1 MADYDLIKKFI
12 TIYNST
18 QTAIDSN
25 NKSKAAEKYQ
35 ELLTAYNTIKDSELD
50 ASHKKIAFSQI
61 QKAYKD
67 IQGIDARTSFGKYAV
82 VAAVFVMLISFAVV
96 MKPSMFGL
104 MVLEKGIY
112 GNEAPQFVG
121 QKTLELAAA
130 GTIELNLNDY
140 FKDPDGDTLTFLT
153 KHQKG
158 LQIALANEKL
168 TVANDGATGE
178 VPLELIAS
186 DGRIIVREMIT
197 IRIV

>member
-25 NKSKAAEKYQ
+25 DKSKAAEKYQ
-35 ELLTAYNTIKDSELD
+35 ELLTAYNTIKESDLD

-67 IQGIDARTSFGKYAV
+67 IHGIDARTSFGKYAV
-82 VAAVFVMLISFAVV
+82 VAAVFIMLVSFAVV

-112 GNEAPQFVG
+112 GNEAPQFAG
-121 QKTLELAAA
+121 QKILELSSA

-168 TVANDGATGE
+168 TVSNDGATGE
-178 VPLELIAS
+178 VPMELIAS
-186 DGRIIVREMIT
+186 DGRIIAREMIT
-197 IRIV
+197 IKIV

>member
-25 NKSKAAEKYQ
+25 DKSKAAEKYQ
-35 ELLTAYNTIKDSELD
+35 ELLTAYNTIKESDLD

-67 IQGIDARTSFGKYAV
+67 IHGIDARTSFGKYAV
-82 VAAVFVMLISFAVV
+82 VAAVFIMLLSFAVV

-104 MVLEKGIY
+104 MILEKGIY

-121 QKTLELAAA
+121 QKILELSSA

-140 FKDPDGDTLTFLT
+140 FTDPDGDTLTFLT

-178 VPLELIAS
+178 VPMELIAS
-186 DGRIIVREMIT
+186 DGRIIVREMVT
-197 IRIV
+197 IKIV

>member
-1 MADYDLIKKFI
+1 VADYDLIKKFI

-25 NKSKAAEKYQ
+25 DKSKAAEKYQ
-35 ELLTAYNTIKDSELD
+35 ELLTAYNTIKESDLD

-67 IQGIDARTSFGKYAV
+67 IHGIDARTSFGKYAV
-82 VAAVFVMLISFAVV
+82 VAAVFIMLLSFAVV

-104 MVLEKGIY
+104 MILEKGIY

-121 QKTLELAAA
+121 QKILELSSA

-140 FKDPDGDTLTFLT
+140 FTDPDGDTLTFLT

-178 VPLELIAS
+178 VPMELIAS
-186 DGRIIVREMIT
+186 DGRIIVREMVT
-197 IRIV
+197 IKIV